1 MWPMLA
7 NLCRHIVYAREFAGE
22 LEDPYRDFQGHVSP
36 ITQGAPGVSAKGNP
50 LPGEDAIGSAR
61 RNE

>member
-1 MWPMLA
+1 MLA

-22 LEDPYRDFQGHVSP
+22 LEDLMATFKDMCLRLHKEHR
-36 ITQGAPGVSAKGNP
+36 VSAEGNP

-61 RNE
+61 RTIE